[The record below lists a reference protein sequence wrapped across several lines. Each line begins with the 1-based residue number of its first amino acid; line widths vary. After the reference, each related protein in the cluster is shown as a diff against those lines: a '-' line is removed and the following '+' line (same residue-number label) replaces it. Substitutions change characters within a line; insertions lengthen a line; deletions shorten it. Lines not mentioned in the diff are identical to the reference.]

1 MNISI
6 IHIIYIHVPAIMKSS
21 LSNLIT
27 VFLGGGGI
35 VKCSVLLKSSKY
47 ILKLLTKGFLFV

>member
-27 VFLGGGGI
+27 VFFGGRGYSQML
-35 VKCSVLLKSSKY
+35 CSIKIFKIYFKTLD
-47 ILKLLTKGFLFV
+47 